1 MGPFFFNKHKVSSNM
16 EKRNARSLIL
26 VTILAIASCKE
37 QPSFEGDKAVH
48 RWFDLRSDTLVARLG
63 HMASLVESGADA
75 SRIRLS
81 FDSCRDRYK
90 QIETIVE
97 YYFQGLSKRINGPA
111 LPDIKTDDN
120 MVFPPRGF
128 QVVESMV
135 YGDFH
140 DRLRPELANELRV
153 LQTDLR
159 FARSNFKEQTVLPR
173 HIREMVQH
181 EIIRIGVLGVTGFDA
196 PVSFRSLEE
205 AVSALRGVRSL
216 LNAYNSAYH
225 VRRKTHTYEAL
236 MDSAISFLQ
245 RHRDFDGF
253 DRLTFLRDRLAPL
266 SEELSKATV
275 PTSKDDI
282 VFSKPFDGTF
292 ADLMKGKGFDP
303 DSYAG
308 FANSRST
315 PEKVE
320 LGRMLFSE
328 KNLSRASTMSCATC
342 HRPELAFSD
351 GLAKAD
357 LKVHG
362 GGVRRNT
369 PTLYYS
375 ALQPVQFH
383 DMRSLTLEDQIA
395 DVMMNDKEFAL
406 PPEDAAGRI
415 LRDPGKRE
423 AVSKAFGN
431 DSLDGYRIRN
441 AIAAYVR
448 TLNPFNSRFDDYM
461 KGDDGA
467 LSSEERQG
475 FNLFAGKAKCA
486 TCHFIPLFNG
496 TVPPFYSKA
505 ESEVIGVPQRPVWTR
520 AVIDPDSGRYLVNRL
535 DPLLYSFKTPGIRN
549 AERTAPYMHNGVYK
563 TLEEVVRF
571 YRAGGGVGVGIDL
584 PWQTLPFDS
593 LKLTATESRALV
605 SFMLSLTDRQ

>member
-1 MGPFFFNKHKVSSNM
+1 MGPFFFNKHKVPSTM
-16 EKRNARSLIL
+16 EKWNARFTIL
-26 VTILAIASCKE
+26 VAILAFASCKP
-37 QPSFEGDKAVH
+37 QSSFDGGKAVH
-48 RWFDLRSDTLVARLG
+48 IWFDRRADTLVARLG

-75 SRIRLS
+75 GRIRLS

-90 QIETIVE
+90 QIETVVE

-140 DRLRPELANELRV
+140 DSLRSGLANELRV

-159 FARSNFKEQTVLPR
+159 FTRSNFKEQTVLPR

-196 PVSFRSLEE
+196 PVSFRSLVE
-205 AVSALRGVRSL
+205 AVSALQGVRSL
-216 LNAYNSAYH
+216 LNAYTGVDYA
-225 VRRKTHTYEAL
+225 RQKTQSYEAR
-236 MDSAISFLQ
+236 MDSAIAFL
-245 RHRDFDGF
+245 RRYRDFDGF

-266 SEELSKATV
+266 SEELSKV
-275 PTSKDDI
+275 PEPTPQDGI

-292 ADLMKGKGFDP
+292 SDLLKGKGFDP
-303 DSYAG
+303 DAYAG
-308 FANSRST
+308 FADSRST

-342 HRPELAFSD
+342 HRPERAFTD
-351 GLAKAD
+351 GLEKAD

-395 DVMMNDKEFAL
+395 DVMMNDREFAL
-406 PPEDAAGRI
+406 PPKEAAVRI

-448 TLNPFNSRFDDYM
+448 TLNPFNSRFDAYM

-467 LSSEERQG
+467 LSSEERLG

-549 AERTAPYMHNGVYK
+549 AEKTAPYMHNGVYN
-563 TLEEVVRF
+563 TMEEVVRF
-571 YRAGGGVGVGIDL
+571 YRVGGGVGIGIDL

-593 LKLTATESRALV
+593 LQLTVSDSRALV
-605 SFMLSLTDRQ
+605 SFMRSLTDRP

>member
-1 MGPFFFNKHKVSSNM
+1 MGPFFFNKHKVPSTM
-16 EKRNARSLIL
+16 EKWNARFTIL
-26 VTILAIASCKE
+26 VAVLAFASCKP
-37 QPSFEGDKAVH
+37 QSSFDGDKAVH
-48 RWFDLRSDTLVARLG
+48 RWFDRRADTLVARLG
-63 HMASLVESGADA
+63 HMAYLVESGADA
-75 SRIRLS
+75 GRIRLS

-90 QIETIVE
+90 QIETVVE

-140 DRLRPELANELRV
+140 DSLRTGLANELRV

-159 FARSNFKEQTVLPR
+159 FTRSNFKEQTVLPR

-196 PVSFRSLEE
+196 PVSFRSLVE
-205 AVSALRGVRSL
+205 AVSALQGVRSL
-216 LNAYNSAYH
+216 LNAYYSFDHA
-225 VRRKTHTYEAL
+225 RQKTQAYEAR
-236 MDSAISFLQ
+236 MDSAIAFLR

-266 SEELSKATV
+266 SEELSKV
-275 PTSKDDI
+275 PEPTPQDDI

-292 ADLMKGKGFDP
+292 ADLLKGKGFDP
-303 DSYAG
+303 DAYAG
-308 FANSRST
+308 FADSRST

-328 KNLSRASTMSCATC
+328 KSLSRASTMSCATC
-342 HRPELAFSD
+342 HRPELAFTD
-351 GLAKAD
+351 GLAKAE

-395 DVMMNDKEFAL
+395 DVMMNDREFAL
-406 PPEDAAGRI
+406 PPKEAAVRI

-448 TLNPFNSRFDDYM
+448 TLNPFNSRFDAYM

-467 LSSEERQG
+467 LSSEERLG

-520 AVIDPDSGRYLVNRL
+520 AVIDSDSGRYLVNRL

-549 AERTAPYMHNGVYK
+549 AEKTAPYMHNGVYN
-563 TLEEVVRF
+563 TMEEVVRF
-571 YRAGGGVGVGIDL
+571 YRVGGGVGIGIDL

-593 LKLTATESRALV
+593 LQLTVSDSRALV
-605 SFMLSLTDRQ
+605 SFMRSLTDRP

>member
-205 AVSALRGVRSL
+205 A
-216 LNAYNSAYH
+216 N
-225 VRRKTHTYEAL
+225 
-236 MDSAISFLQ
+236 
-245 RHRDFDGF
+245 FD
-253 DRLTFLRDRLAPL
+253 LC
-266 SEELSKATV
+266 S
-275 PTSKDDI
+275 
-282 VFSKPFDGTF
+282 
-292 ADLMKGKGFDP
+292 
-303 DSYAG
+303 
-308 FANSRST
+308 
-315 PEKVE
+315 
-320 LGRMLFSE
+320 
-328 KNLSRASTMSCATC
+328 
-342 HRPELAFSD
+342 
-351 GLAKAD
+351 
-357 LKVHG
+357 
-362 GGVRRNT
+362 
-369 PTLYYS
+369 
-375 ALQPVQFH
+375 
-383 DMRSLTLEDQIA
+383 
-395 DVMMNDKEFAL
+395 
-406 PPEDAAGRI
+406 
-415 LRDPGKRE
+415 
-423 AVSKAFGN
+423 
-431 DSLDGYRIRN
+431 
-441 AIAAYVR
+441 
-448 TLNPFNSRFDDYM
+448 
-461 KGDDGA
+461 
-467 LSSEERQG
+467 
-475 FNLFAGKAKCA
+475 
-486 TCHFIPLFNG
+486 
-496 TVPPFYSKA
+496 
-505 ESEVIGVPQRPVWTR
+505 
-520 AVIDPDSGRYLVNRL
+520 
-535 DPLLYSFKTPGIRN
+535 
-549 AERTAPYMHNGVYK
+549 
-563 TLEEVVRF
+563 
-571 YRAGGGVGVGIDL
+571 
-584 PWQTLPFDS
+584 
-593 LKLTATESRALV
+593 
-605 SFMLSLTDRQ
+605 